1 MLKKINEQ
9 KCVLWFVFPSKRFGS
24 GPSLVELQVK
34 EMKWT
39 LTFSFPC
46 MISYWR
52 CIPETVKLSP
62 YVIFSYFSVFFF
74 VRSFVCIAQYIVEQC
89 NNDWKHVSMYLLPL
103 KITVVNLYCVIS
115 PLEFLPLILPMFL
128 FLMSR
133 STVRSTTRLL
143 PFSLCK
149 VQTAAEKSAY

>member
-24 GPSLVELQVK
+24 GPSLVKLQVK

-39 LTFSFPC
+39 LTYSFPC

-62 YVIFSYFSVFFF
+62 YVIFSYFSVFF

-89 NNDWKHVSMYLLPL
+89 NNDWKRLNVSLA
-103 KITVVNLYCVIS
+103 
-115 PLEFLPLILPMFL
+115 LENHCCEFVLCDIALRIFTTYFANVLIPDVPFNCSFNYPIAPIFL
-128 FLMSR
+128 
-133 STVRSTTRLL
+133 V
-143 PFSLCK
+143 
-149 VQTAAEKSAY
+149 

>member
-1 MLKKINEQ
+1 MRLVV
-9 KCVLWFVFPSKRFGS
+9 CVPLQTFRVWPFISGVTSKRNE
-24 GPSLVELQVK
+24 VD
-34 EMKWT
+34 
-39 LTFSFPC
+39 
-46 MISYWR
+46 
-52 CIPETVKLSP
+52 
-62 YVIFSYFSVFFF
+62 SYFLFPMHDILLTMYTWNCEVKSIRYIFLLFCFFF